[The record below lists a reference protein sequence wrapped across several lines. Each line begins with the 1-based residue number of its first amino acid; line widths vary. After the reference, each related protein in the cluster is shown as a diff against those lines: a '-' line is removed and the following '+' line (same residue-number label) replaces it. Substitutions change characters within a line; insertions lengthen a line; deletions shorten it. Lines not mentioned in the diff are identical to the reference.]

1 MVSFKVQ
8 AAPSSERRQRARTQ
22 VSEGVGR
29 GAMRGLS
36 ARLRKEG
43 LASTKDLASEGS
55 FSFKELGRRRRSS
68 TDGSFRQRSAESQL
82 GGTSGRSRRTS
93 VDGSFRSRDDEGS
106 FAPSWQS
113 AQDSG
118 GSFVAGGDSPR
129 RGAQQPEGSGGAA
142 RTPMRGLA
150 QRLLIAGVAKAGG
163 VASDGSF
170 AIQDKG
176 K

>member
-1 MVSFKVQ
+1 MVCEKC
-8 AAPSSERRQRARTQ
+8 SEAVHKT
-22 VSEGVGR
+22 
-29 GAMRGLS
+29 L
-36 ARLRKEG
+36 
-43 LASTKDLASEGS
+43 
-55 FSFKELGRRRRSS
+55 
-68 TDGSFRQRSAESQL
+68 DGIDSV
-82 GGTSGRSRRTS
+82 TS
-93 VDGSFRSRDDEGS
+93 VQTNVKAQLVVVEGS
-106 FAPSWQS
+106 FAPTWQS